1 MIMSNRTVTRT
12 VEDDLDPDAILA
24 VLMNPKLIPQWA
36 PVFADTVES
45 VASDEWQITKNGER
59 FVMHLAASAAS
70 RTVDYLREIAPGRR
84 GGAYIRVL
92 PRPGGGS
99 VVAMTLP
106 ITANADAESVTAVL
120 VEELKSLVEVAKSLQ
135 STR

>member
-1 MIMSNRTVTRT
+1 MPDRTVTRT
-12 VEDDLDPDAILA
+12 IEDDLDPDAIFA
-24 VLMNPKLIPQWA
+24 VLIDPNLIPQWA
-36 PVFADTVES
+36 PAFADAVES
-45 VASDEWQITKNGER
+45 VASDAWQVTKNGER

-70 RTVDYLREIAPGRR
+70 RTVDYLREVAPGRQ

-106 ITANADAESVTAVL
+106 VTGNADAESVSAVL
-120 VEELKSLVEVAKSLQ
+120 VEELKSLIDLSKKLQ
-135 STR
+135 GAR